1 MTISELVERATSFGG
16 TGNANRAS
24 TLPYDV
30 VYIDNTVLAAV
41 HLSEVVGSIL
51 ISIGTATIAGN
62 HLASN
67 LQRSSTEHLST
78 ARIWKIAA
86 MGTARDPRRRAGRN
100 TLVQHSVPSVSARRS
115 SRTPLKVP
123 VNNIRL

>member
-30 VYIDNTVLAAV
+30 VYIDHTVLAAV

-67 LQRSSTEHLST
+67 LQRSSTEHLSP
-78 ARIWKIAA
+78 ARIGKLLQWEPRVTLADGLAA
-86 MGTARDPRRRAGRN
+86 TPSYSIRYQAYRHDDLPVRR
-100 TLVQHSVPSVSARRS
+100 
-115 SRTPLKVP
+115 
-123 VNNIRL
+123 